1 LGAFFFLSSGS
12 LYEQVFIEPNVMSP
26 PEPPPIVLTKPKPRR
41 FDRAVPRPWPV
52 NIALLFIWLWL
63 TVGGVGTCFSLTFV
77 GAMVGNLI
85 GVAPSTISAWAII
98 SLLFWPI
105 FNFLFVW
112 FLGILFDSLT
122 EYRTQI
128 VAEGTARALAK
139 EER

>member
-1 LGAFFFLSSGS
+1 
-12 LYEQVFIEPNVMSP
+12 
-26 PEPPPIVLTKPKPRR
+26 
-41 FDRAVPRPWPV
+41 
-52 NIALLFIWLWL
+52 
-63 TVGGVGTCFSLTFV
+63 
-77 GAMVGNLI
+77 MVGNLI